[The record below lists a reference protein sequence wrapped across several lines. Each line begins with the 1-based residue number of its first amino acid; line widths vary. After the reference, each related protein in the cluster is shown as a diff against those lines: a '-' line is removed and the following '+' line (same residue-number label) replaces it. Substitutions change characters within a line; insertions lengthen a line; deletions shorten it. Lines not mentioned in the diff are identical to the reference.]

1 MSAASVAQPLQGQ
14 DCRFACLGGC
24 VPPQAAFPF
33 LIAPLLPL
41 TLTATPKR
49 CREEDRARAARWSAA
64 QEAARR
70 QAAQEILNRQDG
82 CESPGFVGMLC
93 HACCMEGRHSLRS
106 HASSA
111 SSRPLTITAVT
122 ASAHP
127 PLQGLPRLRCV
138 SACPTWQ
145 PTRRRPWSRPCLE
158 PATPQMTSMRVR
170 GALPKLRD
178 VLSCM
183 GALLTLWTGPDF
195 ELNPAC
201 SPASIS
207 ACQKTSQP
215 HASHHPSLLGYSKA
229 GRVTNRTSEAM
240 IHDRC

>member
-33 LIAPLLPL
+33 LLAPLLPL

-145 PTRRRPWSRPCLE
+145 PTRQRPWSRPCLG
-158 PATPQMTSMRVR
+158 PATPQTTSMRVR
-170 GALPKLRD
+170 GALP
-178 VLSCM
+178 
-183 GALLTLWTGPDF
+183 ALWTGPDF
-195 ELNPAC
+195 GLNSARSTCQRLCMSVALAAC
-201 SPASIS
+201 LAPPLTARL
-207 ACQKTSQP
+207 
-215 HASHHPSLLGYSKA
+215 LLGGA
-229 GRVTNRTSEAM
+229 GHKPH
-240 IHDRC
+240 I